1 MFSQYEVPTCQLLV
15 TCFDFDNDERRNNIK
30 GVIEDL
36 LAHGIVPVIN
46 ENDAVSANQG
56 FKLFGSNDTF
66 SDNDSLAAI
75 ISGLLQAKLMVLLT
89 DVAGVFD
96 KPPSE
101 PDAKLIDIFDESTSF
116 LAGEKSRV
124 GRGGMGAKVGAVL
137 RAIESGVEAAL
148 IAPGGEYDVMD
159 RIMKGDPVGTLF
171 LRALRKLDS
180 RSETPPAPPTNE
192 EVVQT
197 AAANAAA
204 AQTAKIEDMAKGA
217 RSGGR
222 QLLAL
227 DSAGRERI
235 LEAIATALDER
246 QTEII
251 AANELDLAAAKA
263 ANLSGPVLHRLKLTS
278 EKIKALVE
286 GIRSIAAQPEP
297 IGQTTSRTLVGEGLT
312 LEKITAPIGVLLI
325 IFESRPDCLP
335 QIAALAIRSGNGL
348 LLKGGKE
355 AEKTNAFLHGIVTEA
370 IQTASG
376 GAVDGAA
383 IGLVTSRSA
392 ITSLLKLDEYIDLV
406 IPRGSNA
413 LVKHIKDNT
422 KIPVMGHSDGVCHLY
437 VDKDADPGKAIPI
450 AIDGKTDYPSGNGLL
465 LKGGKEAEKTNT
477 FLHGII
483 AEAIQT
489 GSDGAV
495 DGAAIGLVRSRSAI
509 ASLLKLDA
517 YIDLVIP
524 RGSNALVKH
533 IKDNT
538 KIPVMGHSDGVC
550 HLYVDKDADPGKA
563 IPIAIDGKTDYPSA
577 CNAIETILLHR
588 STLDSGLATDM
599 IAALRNAG
607 VTIRGG
613 DKIIASGVLGPEFLR
628 VQSFRTEYGD
638 LTVSMEVVDNM
649 EGAVDHINTYGSS
662 HTDVIVTED
671 KEAAELFL
679 KTVDSACVYHNASS
693 RFSDGFRFGLG
704 AEVGISTGRI
714 HARGPV
720 GVEGL
725 LTSKW
730 QLRSTVSDGHTASM
744 FSTTTPEALR
754 KKFLHVKMAV

>member
-1 MFSQYEVPTCQLLV
+1 MIASRQDLCKADVTVIKAGTSVVSSPDGYPAISRMAALVESAVGLWRENKKVVIISSGAIGVGKSILRRQEFKMDLKGAALSMWHNSACAASGQLGLSSLYDKMFSQYEVPTCQLLV
-15 TCFDFDNDERRNNIK
+15 TRFDFDSEERRNNIK
-30 GVIEDL
+30 GVIQDL
-36 LAHGIVPVIN
+36 LAYGVIPVIN

-56 FKLFGSNDTF
+56 FKLLGDHESF
-66 SDNDSLAAI
+66 SDNDTLAAI
-75 ISGLLQAKLMVLLT
+75 ISGLLDTKLMILLT
-89 DVAGVFD
+89 DMAGVFD
-96 KPPSE
+96 RPPSDPE
-101 PDAKLIDIFDESTSF
+101 AKVIDIYDDAAEFSVKDGS
-116 LAGEKSRV
+116 GK
-124 GRGGMGAKVGAVL
+124 GNRGSMADKVDAVIKAL
-137 RAIESGVEAAL
+137 DSGVEAAV
-148 IAPGGEYDVMD
+148 IAPGGEVGVVG
-159 RIMKGDPVGTLF
+159 RIIGGESVGTLF
-171 LRALRKLDS
+171 LRAGRKP
-180 RSETPPAPPTNE
+180 EPAEVSAAFASSQSLVSMNE
-192 EVVQT
+192 GGEDTVM
-197 AAANAAA
+197 
-204 AQTAKIEDMAKGA
+204 EDMARA
-217 RSGGR
+217 VRNAGR
-222 QLLAL
+222 QLVNL
-227 DSAGRERI
+227 DSEGREAI
-235 LEAIATALDER
+235 LEAIATALEER
-246 QTEII
+246 QEEII
-251 AANELDLAAAKA
+251 EANLEDLTAAKA

-355 AEKTNAFLHGIVTEA
+355 AEKTNAFLHGIITEA

-392 ITSLLKLDEYIDLV
+392 ITSLLKLDE
-406 IPRGSNA
+406 
-413 LVKHIKDNT
+413 
-422 KIPVMGHSDGVCHLY
+422 
-437 VDKDADPGKAIPI
+437 
-450 AIDGKTDYPSGNGLL
+450 
-465 LKGGKEAEKTNT
+465 
-477 FLHGII
+477 
-483 AEAIQT
+483 
-489 GSDGAV
+489 
-495 DGAAIGLVRSRSAI
+495 
-509 ASLLKLDA
+509 

>member
-1 MFSQYEVPTCQLLV
+1 MISTRADLSKADTVIIKAGTSVVSSPDGYPCISRMATLVESAVRMSREGKNVVLISSGSVGVGRSILRRQEFKMDLKGAALSEWHNSACAASGQLGLMSLYDTMFSQYEVPTCQLLV

-180 RSETPPAPPTNE
+180 RSDTPPAPPTNE

-355 AEKTNAFLHGIVTEA
+355 AEKTNAFLHGIITEA

-392 ITSLLKLDEYIDLV
+392 ITSLLKLDE
-406 IPRGSNA
+406 
-413 LVKHIKDNT
+413 
-422 KIPVMGHSDGVCHLY
+422 
-437 VDKDADPGKAIPI
+437 
-450 AIDGKTDYPSGNGLL
+450 
-465 LKGGKEAEKTNT
+465 
-477 FLHGII
+477 
-483 AEAIQT
+483 
-489 GSDGAV
+489 
-495 DGAAIGLVRSRSAI
+495 
-509 ASLLKLDA
+509 